1 MFHAQEEDA
10 EFSYECSIH
19 DLSLWGVFLLA
30 LWFVYIFAP
39 SSMNQCKNFFIIGFC
54 NHSSGNHC
62 LDLVRA
68 LMWNSRVLSIQA
80 YYCLS
85 LTK

>member
-10 EFSYECSIH
+10 EFFYECRIH
-19 DLSLWGVFLLA
+19 DLSFWGAFLLA
-30 LWFVYIFAP
+30 LWFVSIFAP
-39 SSMNQCKNFFIIGFC
+39 SSMNQCKNFFIIGFS
-54 NHSSGNHC
+54 NHSSRNHH

-80 YYCLS
+80 YYIAS
-85 LTK
+85 P